1 MVGSKLRAS
10 SARLAVGEGEIT
22 EAANGA
28 AAATGATATEGVE
41 SGDSAQNDEL
51 DDEYDDDE
59 CIIEKNDDDE
69 VLLDDDFGGFNA
81 FKSNERA
88 TKRRGKTN
96 DDG

>member
-1 MVGSKLRAS
+1 VLSESRAFTARTPPHLCLRFEVKPNFPHFYPRETFIIISCFAS
-10 SARLAVGEGEIT
+10 V
-22 EAANGA
+22 N
-28 AAATGATATEGVE
+28 
-41 SGDSAQNDEL
+41 
-51 DDEYDDDE
+51 DEYDDDE
-59 CIIEKNDDDE
+59 SIIEKNDDDE

>member
-1 MVGSKLRAS
+1 MLSESRAFT
-10 SARLAVGEGEIT
+10 ARTPPQLYFKREVKPIFPHFYPRETFIIISCLASV
-22 EAANGA
+22 N
-28 AAATGATATEGVE
+28 
-41 SGDSAQNDEL
+41 
-51 DDEYDDDE
+51 DEYDDDE
-59 CIIEKNDDDE
+59 SIIEKNDDDE